1 MTKQKTCNMKYLI
14 LTIFILTF
22 VACDKKDNDND
33 QYGAYLSS
41 ILIIKVQDNEGSNL
55 LDDTIDGHYC
65 LEEIKTYIIEDGK
78 KVEYLSIGLDR
89 RKQIAYYNGAL
100 KLYLANPGFSDEKK
114 ISSIDTYIQFGNRPM
129 DKITGWFNV
138 GPNFCRLDSA
148 FFNDRLIYVEN
159 PNAKEEIFPI
169 IQIEPNNK

>member
-1 MTKQKTCNMKYLI
+1 MKHLVLI
-14 LTIFILTF
+14 AVVLSFLS
-22 VACDKKDNDND
+22 CDKKDNGNE

-41 ILIIKVQDNEGSNL
+41 MLIIKVQDNEGKNL
-55 LDDTIDGHYC
+55 LDNTIDGYYC
-65 LEEIKTYIIEDGK
+65 FEEIKTYIIEDGE

-89 RKQIAYYNGAL
+89 QKQIGYYKDAL
-100 KLYLANPGFSDEKK
+100 KLDLANPGFCNEKK
-114 ISSIDTYIQFGNRPM
+114 VTSVDTYIQFGNRPM

-138 GPNFCRLDSA
+138 GPDFCRLDSA